1 MASSSSLLNRW
12 SIQRLRF
19 SAGTAGLLHGHL
31 VVCSAPDGRWWSVLV
46 RMLVRNV
53 LLSCTL
59 RLLEFVGDIP
69 KREILRPSSAAYRS
83 RVASVFNLTSFLSLS
98 LSLSSSHP
106 DTDRSA
112 RSISVDLSATPMS
125 TFDGI
130 VQGKSPLSRYIRES
144 NLTCSRIPL
153 HPK

>member
-1 MASSSSLLNRW
+1 MVNPAPPIQRWHSGSAAWPLGRLFSSGWAVVVCVGPDAGPECPAKLYFASARVCWRHSQKRNFEAFVS
-12 SIQRLRF
+12 SIQVTCGVCLQPHFF
-19 SAGTAGLLHGHL
+19 S
-31 VVCSAPDGRWWSVLV
+31 
-46 RMLVRNV
+46 
-53 LLSCTL
+53 
-59 RLLEFVGDIP
+59 
-69 KREILRPSSAAYRS
+69 
-83 RVASVFNLTSFLSLS
+83 LSLS